1 VGANRAAQAVLS
13 RASPEPLYRQLASHL
28 ENEIRSGGLKP
39 GDRLE
44 AEGLL
49 THRFQVSRI
58 TLRQAVAALVRKQLL
73 VRKQGKGT
81 FVTAPAVRHDLRRS
95 HGLLGSLFSQAPGAS
110 ARLLRY
116 EMQIPP
122 AETAA
127 ALGLGPERPALRL
140 NRLYVIDGRPVAL
153 AQAWLVPEVGTLARA
168 TAKLMSTEDM
178 MRQVGI
184 VIASSDVTMRA
195 EAAGA
200 IAGRALNISPRAPVL
215 VLRRKT
221 LGGDGAVKEVG
232 RVWFCSDAY
241 EFVCSI
247 GRRPVGVDG
256 LIDIR
261 NVAEKA

>member
-1 VGANRAAQAVLS
+1 VGTIRAAQVLLS
-13 RASPEPLYRQLASHL
+13 RSSPEPLYRQLASHL
-28 ENEIRSGGLKP
+28 ENEIRSGRLKA

-49 THRFQVSRI
+49 TQRFQVSRI

-73 VRKQGKGT
+73 VRRQGKGT
-81 FVTAPAVRHDLRRS
+81 FVTAPAVRHDLRSS

-116 EMQIPP
+116 EMLVPSV
-122 AETAA
+122 ETAA
-127 ALGLGPERPALRL
+127 TLGLGPERPALRL
-140 NRLYVIDGRPVAL
+140 DRLYLIGGRPVAL
-153 AQAWLVPEVGTLARA
+153 AQAWLVPEVGTLALT

-184 VIASSDVTMRA
+184 VIASSEVTMRA

-200 IAGRALNISPRAPVL
+200 VVGRALNISPRAPVL
-215 VLRRKT
+215 ILRRRT
-221 LGGDGAVKEVG
+221 LGGDGAVKEAG

-241 EFVCSI
+241 EFVCST
-247 GRRPVGVDG
+247 GRPVGAEA
-256 LIDIR
+256 LFDIR
-261 NVAEKA
+261 NVAEEV